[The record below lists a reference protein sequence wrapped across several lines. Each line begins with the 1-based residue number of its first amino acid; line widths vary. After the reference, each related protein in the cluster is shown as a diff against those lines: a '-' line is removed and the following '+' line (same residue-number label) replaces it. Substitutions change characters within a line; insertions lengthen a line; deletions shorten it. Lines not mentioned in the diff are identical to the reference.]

1 MTAWLDLLRAPTAE
15 HLAWLAG
22 GLNFL
27 AVLLAW
33 YLLVE
38 GRGRPR
44 SLERIARTYAV
55 ETPRRSRVAQLR
67 PDLVRLATLT
77 LRSLDL
83 LRVSG
88 IEAWRLALV
97 RAGLRSRE
105 ALIVFVFAKLALP
118 AAALLLLVP
127 ALFVETSTLTPT
139 ARLAFSVA
147 LCGGAFFLPDLAIG
161 RRAAARRARI
171 QKALPDAL
179 DLLVVCAE
187 AGLALDAALQRV
199 ARELGRG
206 APELADELTVT
217 SVELTFLPER
227 RQALHN
233 LAKRVPLSGITA
245 LTSTLV
251 QTERYGTPLA
261 MSLRVLAEE
270 LRERRLIRAE
280 EKAAR
285 LPAVLTVPLIVFILP
300 ALFVV
305 LGGPAVLDI
314 MDYLSRR

>member
-1 MTAWLDLLRAPTAE
+1 MTAWLELLRSPTAE

-22 GLNFL
+22 GLNFVT
-27 AVLLAW
+27 VLLLW

-38 GRGRPR
+38 GRGTSR
-44 SLERIARTYAV
+44 SLERIARTYAL

-67 PDLVRLATLT
+67 PDLVRLATFT

-83 LRVSG
+83 LRSTG

-97 RAGLRSRE
+97 RAGFRSRE

-118 AAALLLLVP
+118 AAALVLLVP

-147 LCGGAFFLPDLAIG
+147 LCGGAFFLPDLVIG
-161 RRAAARRARI
+161 RRARTRRARI

-233 LAKRVPLSGITA
+233 LAKRVPLSGIAA
-245 LTSTLV
+245 LTSTLI

-261 MSLRVLAEE
+261 TSLRVLAEE

-305 LGGPAVLDI
+305 LGGPAFLDI